1 MASQHF
7 SLSAAIVKV
16 AQRFTFVCLG
26 FFVILYFVILSY
38 DDQAKVDFC
47 FFVAVLLLLLLLLL
61 LSFLLA
67 SKYGSWHG
75 RSAVSIRGVWPG
87 GT

>member
-1 MASQHF
+1 MKHSFILAAKSEVASQHF

-47 FFVAVLLLLLLLLL
+47 FFVVVLLLLLLLLLL
-61 LSFLLA
+61 LSFFI
-67 SKYGSWHG
+67 S
-75 RSAVSIRGVWPG
+75 V
-87 GT
+87 